1 MRIFIISILSILLV
15 ACSKPSKNNTNKKY
29 DFDIQSEI
37 DIQISLLNQNKK
49 YCKSFI
55 KNERSQESIDIDINE
70 IQKVFIGLK
79 EYDINK
85 PALQNTY
92 QTIQTDSSV
101 LYSSKEKTY
110 IKSVSII
117 SNKDTKHIIIEIENN
132 NNLFNLNKRIDWHV
146 NHSLTIHSYKKVKAM
161 EADEFSIHYDLT
173 ANCAKAESIDSTGI

>member
-1 MRIFIISILSILLV
+1 MRLLIISILSILLV
-15 ACSKPSKNNTNKKY
+15 ACSNPSNYNTSKKY

-37 DIQISLLNQNKK
+37 DIQISFLNQNKK
-49 YCKSFI
+49 YCKSLI
-55 KNERSQESIDIDINE
+55 KNNRSEESIDIDFNE
-70 IQKVFIGLK
+70 IQKVLNALK

-101 LYSSKEKTY
+101 LYASKEKTY

-117 SNKDTKHIIIEIENN
+117 SNKASKQIIIEIENN

-146 NHSLTIHSYKKVKAM
+146 NQSLTIHSYKKVKAM
-161 EADEFSIHYDLT
+161 DADEFSIHYDLT
-173 ANCAKAESIDSTGI
+173 ASCSKAASIDSTGI